1 MNDRYS
7 SKTKRANVEA
17 VGGIVLGG
25 RARAARNLGLYRSIA
40 VAMYK
45 KHRKHNGPLRRAD
58 AVSSLFLFSPS
69 LLSHKTPW
77 NASR

>member
-58 AVSSLFLFSPS
+58 AVDSLFLFSPS

>member
-58 AVSSLFLFSPS
+58 TVNSLFLLSSSP
-69 LLSHKTPW
+69 LSHRTPW

>member
-58 AVSSLFLFSPS
+58 AVNSLFLFSPS
-69 LLSHKTPW
+69 LLSHNTPW
-77 NASR
+77 NALR

>member
-7 SKTKRANVEA
+7 SKTKRPDVEA

-25 RARAARNLGLYRSIA
+25 RARAAQNLGLYRSIA

-58 AVSSLFLFSPS
+58 AVNSLFLFSPS

>member
-58 AVSSLFLFSPS
+58 TVNSLFLFPSSP
-69 LLSHKTPW
+69 LSHKTPW

>member
-7 SKTKRANVEA
+7 SKTKRASVEA
-17 VGGIVLGG
+17 AGGIVLGG

-58 AVSSLFLFSPS
+58 AVNPFPLFPFTVVS
-69 LLSHKTPW
+69 
-77 NASR
+77 

>member
-7 SKTKRANVEA
+7 SKTKWADVEP

>member
-7 SKTKRANVEA
+7 SKTKRADVEA